1 MIQNNQKDSNNE
13 KSENSSVKTTET
25 VVKEDIAPRETRR
38 KARKEL
44 AYVEPLEEPGTIYN
58 AEVHSAAQRLL
69 KVHRITKYVKFCR
82 CCSLPQETP
91 GVVVPFN
98 LFDNQMDFGIGIYL
112 YFYYIKFCFVMAIIC
127 IGLSSISTIV
137 FSKSY
142 VSDIKDYCKKNT
154 YNITNSTVSN
164 STNSTNSNSTSS
176 TLRLLSSDYTY
187 SNLTNSCSKYI
198 DYDDK
203 TDDDAFKADWLSDM
217 SSYNLISYYDV
228 FKYKATKD
236 QEDNISKVI
245 LDYSFMYFLT
255 GITVLLSNYLFIQI
269 VSLLSQY
276 ENFKHTTPADYAA
289 LIHGVPKP
297 EGNGKMKDPLLKI
310 VEQVSYRINQP
321 LVVSQVIPCLR
332 IGDIYQLA
340 EKKYKEETKIY
351 HVNNFEKQIK
361 LNKEN
366 NFSKENNNLHYF
378 TNLLCINRKTPVTE
392 IESDIEKYKV
402 ELTKMQ
408 ADLNSNP
415 NNYNGGTFFA
425 LFENMRMKDYFCEF
439 FPSSNFLK
447 IMWSIRYFFENFIC
461 CKCINEESRNIT
473 KLKLSV
479 NVATDIE
486 PYEVE
491 WENMGYTRCERNFR
505 LLFSIIA
512 FIVLVIIELLIIIG
526 LNAFQRWLAKRQ
538 KEFWKYVISLLISII
553 IAVTNMIGKI
563 LFKKLTFIEKIEIK
577 TYFYI
582 SYSIKLTIFTF
593 VTIAVLP
600 LISNFFFGS
609 NGSDVLI
616 NNLFMIFITN
626 IFLPPIIFYFGPDL
640 AIKIYKRTKARLEL
654 KNTKYE
660 KSTYTQGEL
669 NEIFENPELDIC
681 FKYSYITNVFLISL
695 FYMSIFPIGMIFG
708 FVALIFAYFSEYC
721 YIGLYKRPEIL
732 NSSLCRFY
740 VSNFRWVIFIFALGN
755 YIFLGM
761 IHDKQRKNWSLIN
774 LIVFFVVCIIP
785 YQACKIN
792 PYGESEGEHKYDT
805 YKANFIYF
813 STDYEKLN
821 PFTRIKGF
829 TKYLNKIIADG
840 IIDPVEGNRLL
851 YNLQNT
857 NEMNSYLRVKRH
869 LDYYIASQELNN
881 LYMQNKNDTK
891 IQYMF
896 GKRNE
901 IKRGFTLGG
910 IKNLIMESSDLK
922 EEKMT
927 SKDIEAIRHMK
938 DCLYSFSTTNTGI
951 CNALI
956 FLGEKNNINDEF
968 ENYHFNPWKAEW
980 IYTPEYKRKRK
991 HMIRQ
996 IRASMDYRGEI
1007 SDDEDSIVKFDD
1019 KRDFITEEMK
1029 KLNDELNLK
1038 KKQSASMKEQEEK
1051 DMTDR
1056 PMINNAELTTGE
1068 VNTRLRSSIHSSGKS
1083 PRKNSGEDSLNKL
1096 NIKESTKDKND
1107 LENIN
1112 NNVTTSGNILI
1123 PDPNLF
1129 PIDTDEIKNSNYNQ
1143 AK

>member
-1 MIQNNQKDSNNE
+1 MNGNISKII
-13 KSENSSVKTTET
+13 KSENSEESNKSDVTTET
-25 VVKEDIAPRETRR
+25 VIKEDIAPRETRR
-38 KARKEL
+38 QARKDL

-98 LFDNQMDFGIGIYL
+98 WFDKQLEFGMGIYL

-137 FSKSY
+137 FSKGY
-142 VSDIKDYCKKNT
+142 VSDIKDYCKKYT
-154 YNITNSTVSN
+154 YNLTNQ
-164 STNSTNSNSTSS
+164 TNQTDQTDS
-176 TLRLLSSDYTY
+176 TLRLLYELND
-187 SNLTNSCSKYI
+187 LKKECSKYLN
-198 DYDDK
+198 YE
-203 TDDDAFKADWLSDM
+203 DDDVDDDSFKADWLSDM
-217 SSYNLISYYDV
+217 SSYNIKSYYDV
-228 FKYKATKD
+228 FEYNATESKK
-236 QEDNISKVI
+236 NIIHDVI

-255 GITVLLSNYLFIQI
+255 GIAVLISNYLFIQI

-289 LIHGVPKP
+289 LVHGVPKP
-297 EGNGKMKDPLLKI
+297 EDNGKMKDPLLKL
-310 VEQVSYRINQP
+310 VEQISAQINKP
-321 LVVSQVIPCLR
+321 LVVDQVIPCLR
-332 IGDIYQLA
+332 IGDIYELA

-351 HVNNFEKQIK
+351 HVNNFEKQIR
-361 LNKEN
+361 LNKEH

-378 TNLLCINRKTPVTE
+378 KSLLCVDTKTPVTE
-392 IESDIEKYKV
+392 IENKIENYKTK
-402 ELTKMQ
+402 LTKMQ

-415 NNYNGGTFFA
+415 NNYNGGTFFV
-425 LFENMRMKDYFCEF
+425 LFDNMLMKDQFCEF
-439 FPSSNFLK
+439 FPASIFSK
-447 IMWSIRYFFENFIC
+447 ILWSIRYFFENFLC
-461 CKCINEESRNIT
+461 CKCISEETRNRT
-473 KLKLSV
+473 KLKLSL
-479 NVATDIE
+479 NVATNIE

-491 WENMGYTRCERNFR
+491 WENMGYTRCGRNFR

-512 FIVLVIIELLIIIG
+512 FLVLVVVELGIIIG
-526 LNAFQRWLAKRQ
+526 LNALQRLITEKQ
-538 KEFWKYVISLLISII
+538 KDFWKYVISLLISII
-553 IAVTNMIGKI
+553 IAVTNYIGKL

-577 TYFYI
+577 THFYI

-593 VTIAVLP
+593 VTIAILP
-600 LISNFFFGS
+600 VISNLIFG
-609 NGSDVLI
+609 GDGTDILV

-626 IFLPPIIFYFGPDL
+626 IFLPPLLFYFGPDL
-640 AIKIYKRTKARLEL
+640 AIKFYKRTKARLEL
-654 KNTKYE
+654 KNTKFE

-708 FVALIFAYFSEYC
+708 FVALILAYFSEFC
-721 YIGLYKRPEIL
+721 YMGLYKRPEIL
-732 NSSLCRFY
+732 NASLCRFY

-755 YIFLGM
+755 YIFLGK
-761 IHDKQRKNWSLIN
+761 INKKQRENWSLIN
-774 LIVFFVVCIIP
+774 LIVFFVICIIP
-785 YQACKIN
+785 YQSLKIN

-829 TKYLNKIIADG
+829 TKYLNKIIGDG
-840 IIDPVEGNRLL
+840 IIDPVEGKRLL
-851 YNLQNT
+851 YNLHNT

-869 LDYYIASQELNN
+869 LEYYIASQELNN
-881 LYMQNKNDTK
+881 LYMQNKNDSK
-891 IQYMF
+891 IQYIF
-896 GKRNE
+896 GKKKENE
-901 IKRGFTLGG
+901 EGFSLGG
-910 IKNLIMESSDLK
+910 IKNLLMESSELK
-922 EEKMT
+922 EERMT
-927 SKDIEAIRHMK
+927 SKDLDAIRHMK

-991 HMIRQ
+991 NMIRQ

-1029 KLNDELNLK
+1029 KLNDELNMK
-1038 KKQSASMKEQEEK
+1038 KRSSMRIREGEK
-1051 DMTDR
+1051 DMTDK

-1068 VNTRLRSSIHSSGKS
+1068 VNTKLRGSIYSSGKS
-1083 PRKNSGEDSLNKL
+1083 PRKNSASDSIEKL
-1096 NIKESTKDKND
+1096 NIKESMNKND
-1107 LENIN
+1107 LEKERN
-1112 NNVTTSGNILI
+1112 NNSISGNILI

-1129 PIDTDEIKNSNYNQ
+1129 PQDADENNQ
-1143 AK
+1143 TK